1 MAKERQPINGE
12 TETIMEATYIQF
24 GDSIDFTPVADVSV
38 GSVVVLGDLVGI
50 ARTELKADVLGS
62 LAVKGIFDIAKD
74 GELAVVFAVGDLAY
88 WDDTNK
94 LAVTTDNAG
103 ANKLLGKVVAAAANT
118 DVVVRVRIG

>member
-1 MAKERQPINGE
+1 MGKERQPINGE
-12 TETIMEATYIQF
+12 NETVMEATYIQC
-24 GDSIDFTPVADVSV
+24 GDSIDFTPFTDVSV
-38 GSVVVLGDLVGI
+38 GSVVVQGDLIGI

-62 LAVKGIFDIAKD
+62 LAVEGIFDIAKD

-88 WDDTNK
+88 WDDTKK